1 MVKKEVDFKWSIDQ
15 TKAFETLKD
24 KLIKAPL
31 LVLPN
36 FSKTFEI
43 EFDASSVGIGAVLL
57 QEDHPIAYFS
67 EKLKG
72 SHLNYSLPMIK
83 SFMLLWGPCKLGN
96 IIFYLKNS
104 WSIVIMKLLS
114 FWKAKEN
121 STKCKVGRIPR
132 AISIYDQTKTRKG
145 QYCGRWPF
153 KKAYS
158 PFHAWNQIS

>member
-1 MVKKEVDFKWSIDQ
+1 MGVHVDQEKVMAIKDWPTPRNVSELRSFHGLASFYRRFVSNFSTIVAPLNELVKKEVDFKWSIDQ

-83 SFMLLWGPCKLGN
+83 SFMLL
-96 IIFYLKNS
+96 
-104 WSIVIMKLLS
+104 
-114 FWKAKEN
+114 
-121 STKCKVGRIPR
+121 
-132 AISIYDQTKTRKG
+132 
-145 QYCGRWPF
+145 
-153 KKAYS
+153 
-158 PFHAWNQIS
+158 